1 MSGIDPWQVRYEPTM
16 PGYLAC
22 GGADPSARDRDFQ
35 ASVVGDRVIDRQAS
49 EPLLVAFQPR
59 QAGIM
64 ASLSVK

>member
-1 MSGIDPWQVRYEPTM
+1 M